1 MNVKSVELVFENC
14 ECIKFKYPNVCYLT
28 IDKISTKFRNFVNCI
43 QKAIRI
49 EDFELIIKK
58 DAIAKKVCVFG
69 GDSDPLNRITNDI
82 THLIIQYDNGQK
94 ETYIVIW
101 PEDDEYYHKNQKIIR
116 TEKGNIYINN
126 SLNGDLSLLSHT
138 EIDDY
143 AR

>member
-14 ECIKFKYPNVCYLT
+14 ECIKFKYPNVCYLN
-28 IDKISTKFRNFVNCI
+28 IDKVSTRFRTFANCI
-43 QKAIRI
+43 QKTVRL

-58 DAIAKKVCVFG
+58 DAIAKKVCVFD
-69 GDSDPLNRITNDI
+69 GDSDPLNRIANDI
-82 THLIIQYDNGQK
+82 THLIVQYDNGQK

-126 SLNGDLSLLSHT
+126 SLNGDLSLLTHT